1 MSISA
6 PPTQLRDTRS
16 DAKSWVSRVKETPRQ
31 LTEVWDDRTSSLPSY
46 KQKSL
51 LRQRQE
57 LTNFVKP
64 DATNA
69 EAAVEAV
76 EGLAGMGRDSRLQQR
91 FGVLEINP
99 TSGRRWEAKDGK
111 YTDTLTRHNDTRP
124 VPVFPN
130 ATIGGGQPFETQPT
144 YGTLL
149 TQTNV
154 DIKDS
159 TKEVSDKD
167 QRQKLNG
174 AQRSARRARTSS
186 GSSATRLPTTR
197 RSSKSAASM
206 IGTSRWTHA
215 PSGLRRTASGAGR
228 SSRTKPTAREWTH

>member
-1 MSISA
+1 MPIGA

-64 DATNA
+64 DTTNA

-91 FGVLEINP
+91 FGVLEVNP

-111 YTDTLTRHNDTRP
+111 YTDTLIRHNDAKP

-130 ATIGGGQPFETQPT
+130 ATIGGDFAG
-144 YGTLL
+144 
-149 TQTNV
+149 
-154 DIKDS
+154 IW
-159 TKEVSDKD
+159 
-167 QRQKLNG
+167 
-174 AQRSARRARTSS
+174 
-186 GSSATRLPTTR
+186 SATRTWSTTTKTTGIDLRSILPHHR
-197 RSSKSAASM
+197 
-206 IGTSRWTHA
+206 
-215 PSGLRRTASGAGR
+215 LRRLLR
-228 SSRTKPTAREWTH
+228 SQTKGQSRNHRTTWKNTSKFRRC